1 MLEINFIKH
10 LQAEYPDIP
19 VYSFFIPEDAPSKAF
34 CFENA
39 GYGIATTYKDG
50 ESQITSRTIKL
61 TLSSTNIA
69 DIYNTGEL
77 NKYIVKSSKIGDL
90 PILSA
95 RILNF
100 SDNFIPE
107 QKIFERTFTIQF
119 KFLEVI

>member
-1 MLEINFIKH
+1 MLEVNFIKH

-19 VYSFFIPEDAPSKAF
+19 VYSFFIPENAPAKAF

-39 GYGIATTYKDG
+39 GYGIATQYKDG

-61 TLSSTNIA
+61 TLSSKDIA
-69 DIYNTGEL
+69 DIYNTRDL
-77 NKYIVKSSKIGDL
+77 HKYFVRSSKIGDL

-107 QKIFERTFTIQF
+107 QKIYERTFTIQF
-119 KFLEVI
+119 KFIEV